1 MHLQIVQLDL
11 FIYICKREERKIN
24 HIGFHNFRDL
34 LYKYFFIS
42 SKFWALQILPLKRN
56 LDLEIKMS

>member
-34 LYKYFFIS
+34 LYKYFFYFI
-42 SKFWALQILPLKRN
+42 QILVFTNPTP
-56 LDLEIKMS
+56 